1 MTELVRWEL
10 EDGGSVLIETGSDE
24 EPGGGWESAG
34 IGAGTIRQAKLR
46 LEESLSDVRDAA
58 AAALRTFRELPIGP
72 DEVELE
78 FGVKLQAEVGAVVA
92 KGKTE
97 GQLVVRLRWQAPG
110 RNDGAASDRSDRQA
124 PGRTDQSG

>member
-10 EDGGSVLIETGSDE
+10 EDGGTVLVESGSGEETD
-24 EPGGGWESAG
+24 GGWESAG
-34 IGAGTIRQAKLR
+34 IGAGTLRQAKLR

-58 AAALRTFRELPIGP
+58 AAALRTFRDLPIGP

-97 GQLVVRLRWQAPG
+97 GQLVVRLRWQA
-110 RNDGAASDRSDRQA
+110 SDRSDGQA
-124 PGRTDQSG
+124 PGPTGQNG